1 MKLIKDLLLLRRPS
15 KECSVSDGLRVAH
28 LLKLTLENLQRHGSR
43 LNVIAAPCI
52 GIFSRVIF
60 LKKINRV
67 LINPRIVAAPQVK
80 IAREEK
86 FYLDPRRCF
95 LIERPPWIEIAAAN
109 TPETLTVGP
118 RGSTM
123 WSREEIAEC
132 GIVQQM
138 MDLLDGRIPGDGGQ
152 ETEVRG
158 ERPGEENDY
167 QKDY

>member
-1 MKLIKDLLLLRRPS
+1 MKLITDLSLLQQPS
-15 KECSVSDGLRVAH
+15 KECSSKDGQRIAH
-28 LLKLTLENLQRHGSR
+28 LLKLTLENLHRHGSR

-52 GIFSRVIF
+52 GIYKRVIF

-95 LIERPPWIEIAAAN
+95 LIERAPWIEIAAAN
-109 TPETLTVGP
+109 MPQTLTVGP

-123 WSREEIAEC
+123 WSREEVGEC

-138 MDLLDGRIPGDGGQ
+138 IDLLDGRIPGDGGQ
-152 ETEVRG
+152 EKEVRG
-158 ERPGEENDY
+158 
-167 QKDY
+167 